1 MFPGE
6 VWALMADL
14 SPAHAA
20 RVDSFFIARRAKQRS
35 NRVASAMLAAG
46 LNPRD
51 VAPADIIARLDAEDR
66 EADAQWLAFREQVRA
81 VSGRAGA
88 GRESRH
94 VPIIELV
101 KDLPRSA
108 PIPRRVL
115 WPGARRASRSSR

>member
-46 LNPRD
+46 LNSRD

-94 VPIIELV
+94 E
-101 KDLPRSA
+101 
-108 PIPRRVL
+108 
-115 WPGARRASRSSR
+115 RADN